1 MGFVVGTGVCP
12 PASLEAAGQTAQ
24 APITFSSPLSLRHMI
39 ATLISAIKQLERCTK
54 RTIVPPRR
62 KKVFSLRSLGY
73 REPRIGFSARLNFAD
88 SDIIGPLLFQVL
100 IEDSFQPMI
109 EYLRQRERPLLV
121 DAELQN
127 TRSRLSRTERAK
139 MGRSLRG

>member
-1 MGFVVGTGVCP
+1 M
-12 PASLEAAGQTAQ
+12 
-24 APITFSSPLSLRHMI
+24 
-39 ATLISAIKQLERCTK
+39 
-54 RTIVPPRR
+54 
-62 KKVFSLRSLGY
+62 FSLRSLGY